1 MDKNELLGNA
11 TLYGGG
17 IVTSCAA
24 PAAYTT
30 ESSMLLVFSA
40 LGALSAV
47 CGLVYTVWNG
57 NRNFRLQQQALEV
70 SRLKALTNL
79 TKGVV
84 EVVNDSNAS

>member
-11 TLYGGG
+11 AMYGGG
-17 IVTSCAA
+17 IATSCAA

-47 CGLVYTVWNG
+47 CGLAYTVWNG
-57 NRNFRLQQQALEV
+57 NRNFKLQQQALEL
-70 SRLKALTNL
+70 SRLERLAEL
-79 TKGVV
+79 TKGIAGAVH
-84 EVVNDSNAS
+84 DA

>member
-1 MDKNELLGNA
+1 MDRNELLGNA
-11 TLYGGG
+11 AMYGGG
-17 IVTSCAA
+17 ITTSCAA

-57 NRNFRLQQQALEV
+57 NRNFKLQQQALELT
-70 SRLKALTNL
+70 RLEKLAGM
-79 TKGVV
+79 TKGIV
-84 EVVNDSNAS
+84 EVVNDRA